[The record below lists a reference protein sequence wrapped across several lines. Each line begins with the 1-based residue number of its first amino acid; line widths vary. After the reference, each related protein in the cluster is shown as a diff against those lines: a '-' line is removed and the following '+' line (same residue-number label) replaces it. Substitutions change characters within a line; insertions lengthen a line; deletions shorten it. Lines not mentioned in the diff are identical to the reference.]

1 MKENAFNDLVPTRGR
16 AAKVR
21 HRREVFW
28 QVTIPFILGLAVLL
42 GAAGL
47 TAGSAWT
54 GSAPGVYRDVA
65 LIWVL
70 LLTMVSALIPF
81 AVLIGL
87 AYGVIRLIVLLPG
100 WMYKIQR
107 FVLKVEEAAS
117 RISRAVTAPMI
128 RVNAFSSGLRQ
139 LFKPSGPQRRLPE

>member
-1 MKENAFNDLVPTRGR
+1 MKENAFDDLVPTRSR
-16 AAKVR
+16 AAEVR

-28 QVTIPFILGLAVLL
+28 QVTIPLILGLAVLL
-42 GAAGL
+42 AAAGL

-54 GSAPGVYRDVA
+54 GSSPGVYREVA

-70 LLTMVSALIPF
+70 LLTMISSLIPF

-87 AYGVIRLIVLLPG
+87 AYGVIRLIGLLPG

-117 RISRAVTAPMI
+117 RISQAVTAPMI
-128 RVNAFSSGLRQ
+128 RINAFSSGLRQ
-139 LFKPSGPQRRLPE
+139 LFKRSGPQRRLPE